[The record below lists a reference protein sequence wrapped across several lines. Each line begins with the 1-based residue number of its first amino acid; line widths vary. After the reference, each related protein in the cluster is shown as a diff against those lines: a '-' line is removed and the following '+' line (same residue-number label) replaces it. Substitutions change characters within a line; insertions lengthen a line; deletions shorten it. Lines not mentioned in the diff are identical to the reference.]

1 MIEIRPAT
9 LADILAYSGNLPFT
23 RARAWVGVE
32 DGKVLGV
39 GGLAYLDNGAVIAF
53 MDIDDTVRKSA
64 KVSICKAAR
73 TAIRWAISNGLTEIN
88 ALKADDVP
96 AAERFLMRL
105 GFLSVGNGVYSL
117 RGG

>member
-1 MIEIRPAT
+1 MIEVRPAR
-9 LADILAYSGNLPFT
+9 LADVIEYAGRLPFT
-23 RARAWVGVE
+23 RVRAWVGVE

-73 TAIRWAISNGLTEIN
+73 TAMRWAVANGLTEIN

-105 GFLSVGNGVYSL
+105 GFMSVGNGVYSM